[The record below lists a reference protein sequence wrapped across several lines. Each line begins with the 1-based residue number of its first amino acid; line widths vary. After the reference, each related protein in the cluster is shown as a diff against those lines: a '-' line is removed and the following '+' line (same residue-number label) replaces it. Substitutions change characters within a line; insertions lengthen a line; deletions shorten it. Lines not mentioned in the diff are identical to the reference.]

1 MEADIK
7 EEIEGGEVLD
17 VVAEVVVAEVAEM
30 GIGSALIL
38 GRVFSSSS
46 ITEFFCFISFAWVH

>member
-38 GRVFSSSS
+38 AVE
-46 ITEFFCFISFAWVH
+46 I